1 MREDRGLGD
10 ALHPLDV
17 PGAVHVEAP
26 QPEEDDPQEQSWNDH
41 PWTDSK
47 YHRQDSNDHQA
58 NLKKKSFS
66 HVSCNNHV

>member
-26 QPEEDDPQEQSWNDH
+26 QPEEDDPQEQSRNDH
-41 PWTDSK
+41 PWTDGE
-47 YHRQDSNDHQA
+47 YHRQDSNDH
-58 NLKKKSFS
+58 
-66 HVSCNNHV
+66 